1 MRYWRLYIVLCI
13 LFAMC
18 NVDLNAQEANPILQT
33 DTLLAKSDTI
43 AKTDTLA
50 TDSLKKK
57 SFDSPIFYTAS
68 DSIVLFGD
76 GTAIMHGKSTI
87 KYDNMELEANFIRCK
102 MDSSL
107 IYAAGVYDSIQEEIV
122 GKPVFKDKESTY
134 QTNEITYNLKT
145 KKGFI
150 RNVVTQQ
157 GEGYVVADRT
167 KKTEDD
173 IMMMRGGHYTTCDQH
188 DCPHF
193 HLQLTKAKVK
203 PNKYVVTGPAYLVVG
218 GVPLPL
224 AIPFGYFPFTSS
236 YSSGLIMPTF
246 GDDQTR
252 GLYLNGLGYYF
263 AFNDYFD
270 TELTSDL
277 YTRGTWAVRLKSKY
291 LKRYKFTGNININY
305 REDVSGDKDMPDYS
319 KATNFSVQ
327 WTHTQDAKANPYSN
341 FSASVNFST
350 SGYNRSNIN
359 SYYNSALN
367 SENTKSSSVS
377 YTQRFPE
384 SAWSLSMTVNL
395 SQRTKDSTLSVTL
408 PSLNATLSRVYPF
421 KRKKSAGKERWYEK
435 IYMSYTG
442 TVQNSIMCKEDY
454 FFKSSFVNDWRNGI
468 KHNIPLG
475 ASFTVFKYL
484 NISPSVT
491 LTDRMYFQRIDQ
503 RWDDASQIAVA
514 DTMQGFYNVFD
525 FNTSLSFSTKIYGF
539 FIPNRKLFGDK
550 VDRFRHVLTPTL
562 SVSYH
567 PDFGSRFWDY
577 FGTYDK
583 KITNQNTGET
593 IWEQVN
599 YSRFANGVYGTV
611 ARGKQAAL
619 NFSLANNLEMKIRN
633 KKDTTGQ
640 NPYKVVS
647 LIDNFS
653 ITGGYNF
660 VADSMN
666 WSNFNANL
674 RIKLP
679 INYTLNLSGAFDPY
693 MYTTTASG
701 QHIRCNELYWNH
713 GRFPHFLGTS
723 TSLSYTLSNQTF
735 QKWFKKENANNN
747 ENHGDEQGSTGENTG
762 TNHNHNHKT
771 KSTDDNFNKTDI
783 EWNLSLNYSIRYGSS
798 TTWDERKNYYKMEL
812 THNLGISGSI
822 KLGENWNVSASTSI
836 DFKAKQFTTTTFN
849 VTRNLHCW
857 NMSASFVPFGPY
869 TSYNFHIGVNASILQ
884 DLKYDKNSTTS
895 TNYTVNWW

>member
-1 MRYWRLYIVLCI
+1 MKSWKLYIALCI

-18 NVDLNAQEANPILQT
+18 TVNLNAQEEKPILPADSVSAEVDSLQT
-33 DTLLAKSDTI
+33 KAKIDTI
-43 AKTDTLA
+43 SS
-50 TDSLKKK
+50 DSVKKK
-57 SFDSPIFYTAS
+57 SIDAPIFYTAN
-68 DSIVLFGD
+68 DSVVVFGD
-76 GTAIMHGKSTI
+76 GTAIMYGASTV
-87 KYDNMELEANFIRCK
+87 KYDNMELEASFIRCK

-107 IYAAGVYDSIQEEIV
+107 MYAAGTYDSVKGEYV
-122 GKPVFKDKESTY
+122 GKPIFKDQGSTY
-134 QTNEITYNLKT
+134 ETNEITYNFRT

-157 GEGYVVADRT
+157 GEGYVVADKT

-193 HLQLTKAKVK
+193 HLQLSKAKVK
-203 PNKYVVTGPAYLVVG
+203 SNKYVVTGPAYLVVG

-224 AIPFGYFPFTSS
+224 AIPFGYFPFTDS
-236 YSSGLIMPTF
+236 YSSGLIMPTY

-270 TELTSDL
+270 TEITSDL
-277 YTRGTWAVRLKSKY
+277 YTRGTWAVRLRSKY
-291 LKRYKFTGNININY
+291 LKRYKYTGNVNINY
-305 REDVSGDKDMPDYS
+305 REDVTGDKDMPDYT
-319 KATNFSVQ
+319 KATNFNIQ
-327 WTHTQDAKANPYSN
+327 WTHTQDAKANPYST

-359 SYYNSALN
+359 SYYNAALS

-384 SAWSLSMTVNL
+384 SAWSLNMTANL
-395 SQRTKDSTLSVTL
+395 SQRTKDSTLAMTL
-408 PSLNATLSRVYPF
+408 PSFNATLSRVYPF
-421 KRKKSAGKERWYEK
+421 KRKKSVGKERWYEK

-442 TVQNSIMCKEDY
+442 SFQNSITCKEDY
-454 FFKSSFVNDWRNGI
+454 FLKSSFVNDWRNGI
-468 KHNIPLG
+468 KHNVPIG
-475 ASFTVFKYL
+475 ASFTLFKYL
-484 NISPSVT
+484 NVSPSVT

-503 RWDDASQIAVA
+503 SWDDVSQKAVA
-514 DTMQGFYNVFD
+514 DTLKGFYNVFD
-525 FNTSLSFSTKIYGF
+525 FNASLSFSTKIYGF
-539 FIPNRKLFGDK
+539 FIPSRKLFGDK
-550 VDRFRHVLTPTL
+550 IDRFRHVFTPTV
-562 SVSYH
+562 SMSYH
-567 PDFGSRFWDY
+567 PDFGSQFWNY

-583 KITNQNTGET
+583 TTTNKEGQTTVESIT
-593 IWEQVN
+593 
-599 YSRFANGVYGTV
+599 YSRFANGIYGS
-611 ARGKQAAL
+611 ASQGKQGAL
-619 NFSLANNLEMKIRN
+619 NFSLANNLEMKILNR
-633 KKDTTGQ
+633 KDTVGK

-647 LIDNFS
+647 LIDNLS

-660 VADSMN
+660 IADSMN
-666 WSNFNANL
+666 WSNFNVNL
-674 RIKLP
+674 RLKLP
-679 INYTLNLSGAFDPY
+679 MNYTINVSGAFDPY

-701 QHIRCNELYWNH
+701 QHVRCNELYWNH

-723 TSLSYTLSNQTF
+723 TSFGYTFSNQTF
-735 QKWFKKENANNN
+735 KKLFGERDNKENNDQ
-747 ENHGDEQGSTGENTG
+747 HGDHDD
-762 TNHNHNHKT
+762 NHNHDHSSQNT
-771 KSTDDNFNKTDI
+771 NEDFNKTDI
-783 EWNLSLNYSIRYGSS
+783 AWSLNFNYAIRYGSS

-812 THNLGISGSI
+812 THNLSLSGSV
-822 KLGENWNVSASTSI
+822 KLGENWNVSASTSF
-836 DFKAKQFTTTTFN
+836 DFKAKQLTTTTFN
-849 VTRNLHCW
+849 ITRNLHCW